1 MNGLNVEQ
9 QTALTDGA
17 LRLLGATLGQTR
29 CTAVGQATQTHN
41 VLCQLPTHDEST
53 YHWAYVPGVGDVEWR
68 DTPRIGRFPEVESGQ
83 CDPDDEHDR
92 AKESREDPL

>member
-1 MNGLNVEQ
+1 MSNLHPIFDEITQ
-9 QTALTDGA
+9 RALGMA
-17 LRLLGATLGQTR
+17 HVSLGVTR

-68 DTPRIGRFPEVESGQ
+68 DTPRIGRFPEVESGV
-83 CDPDDEHDR
+83 CDPDDEHDQ